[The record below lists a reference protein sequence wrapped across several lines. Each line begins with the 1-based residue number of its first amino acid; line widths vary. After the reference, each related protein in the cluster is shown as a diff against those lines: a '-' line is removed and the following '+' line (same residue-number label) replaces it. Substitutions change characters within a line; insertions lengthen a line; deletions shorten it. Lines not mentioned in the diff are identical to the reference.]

1 MYIVRSKQGQKVAAF
16 RTKRA
21 AEVFVRVRSGRRPA
35 SARSP
40 GGLPVGRSIFTS
52 HLKIH
57 HYRGALAITD
67 LTNAGKRGAKVS
79 ELHVTGRGGLMS
91 DGVLGSLA
99 EDILPMT
106 YAQAR
111 AYLEQFAEGG
121 QLAGAR
127 GTEAA
132 NRWLHLSERTHR
144 GIDVERAATA
154 IEIHNSFPNGS
165 QIEINS
171 TPHSFLVKATHL
183 IHAPGKVADGMR
195 QDTLYRPAGS
205 SAQEKRGAGVF
216 YTWLRQNMA
225 AAGRMGI
232 RELTELWRSLGV
244 AYDYH

>member
-1 MYIVRSKQGQKVAAF
+1 MYVVRSKQGQKVAAF

-165 QIEINS
+165 QIEIS
-171 TPHSFLVKATHL
+171 SCEGDPSDSCPRQGRGR
-183 IHAPGKVADGMR
+183 HA
-195 QDTLYRPAGS
+195 AGH
-205 SAQEKRGAGVF
+205 ALPTRGLQRAGE
-216 YTWLRQNMA
+216 TWRGRVLHMA
-225 AAGRMGI
+225 AAEHGSGR
-232 RELTELWRSLGV
+232 
-244 AYDYH
+244 